1 MNKITVITYL
11 HSNET
16 QFKRCVFG
24 LERQIFKEFDWV
36 ILTHQMPNETIA
48 IPHQVMLLPPNMHV
62 KSEVLNWAL
71 PQIKTKYIAY
81 NDSDDSSFPNRL
93 QLQFDFM
100 EKNPKVDVCSGMFF
114 VNESE
119 NTWPLHENSNMIS
132 AYLLINSPMAN
143 PVAFFRNKIGVF
155 GKSLVYNPNYIR
167 SQDYDFWIQCLKYG
181 LRFHNIQTQLFSYY
195 VPENKVFHDSQA
207 ETADLIRNELLHDN
221 GIIIPVTLH
230 QTYVSFCKL
239 QHVDQ
244 DKLFKLLQFLKNLN
258 FKSPF
263 KAAHKAF
270 AWQLDLYM
278 KHHQLSNNEEFKQ
291 MKTSLEK
298 QSLLKRLFS

>member
-1 MNKITVITYL
+1 MNKITVLTYL
-11 HSNET
+11 HANET

-36 ILTHQMPNETIA
+36 ILTHQMPIEPIS
-48 IPHQVMLLPPNMHV
+48 IPHQVMLLSKEMHV

-93 QLQFDFM
+93 QLQLEFM
-100 EKNPKVDVCSGMFF
+100 EQNPKVDICSGMFF

-119 NTWPLHENSNMIS
+119 NTWPLHEHNSMIS

-143 PVAFFRNKIGVF
+143 PIAFFRNKIGVF
-155 GKSLVYNPNYIR
+155 GNTLLYNPNYIR
-167 SQDYDFWIQCLKYG
+167 SQDYDFWYQCLKQG
-181 LRFHNIQTQLFSYY
+181 LRFHNIQHQLFSYY
-195 VPENKVFHDSQA
+195 VPEKKVFNDSQA
-207 ETADLIRNELLHDN
+207 ETADLIRNEILHEN
-221 GIIIPVTLH
+221 GISIPVTLH
-230 QTYVSFCKL
+230 QTYVAFCKL

-244 DKLFKLLQFLKNLN
+244 DNLFKLLRFIKSYN
-258 FKSPF
+258 FKHPF
-263 KAAHKAF
+263 KDAHKAF
-270 AWQLDLYM
+270 AWQLDLYI

-291 MKTSLEK
+291 LKAVLEK
-298 QSLLKRLFS
+298 QSLIKRLFS